1 MRNVIN
7 AILAIT
13 ITASV
18 GFSAQAATLSKERLE
33 SLRLSCLNE
42 AERANGHET
51 MWRKSTH
58 SSIPIH
64 DPEVEKMKDV
74 CRRLTSENSQPH
86 HGDHAAS
93 AKECHEQVEAL
104 LASRP
109 QDSEHSEKLRQIC
122 EEMTGE
128 TIAVHPSSPTK

>member
-1 MRNVIN
+1 MKSVLH

-18 GFSAQAATLSKERLE
+18 AFSAQAGTLSKERLE

-42 AERANGHET
+42 AERANGHHT
-51 MWRKSTH
+51 MWRRSTH
-58 SSIPIH
+58 SSIPIN

-74 CRRLTSENSQPH
+74 CRRLTNENRKPH
-86 HGDHAAS
+86 EDGHGAS
-93 AKECHEQVEAL
+93 AQECHDQVEAL

-122 EEMTGE
+122 EEMAGE
-128 TIAVHPSSPTK
+128 KIAVHPSNAVK

>member
-7 AILAIT
+7 AIMAIT

-18 GFSAQAATLSKERLE
+18 AMGAQAATLSKEKLE

-42 AERANGHET
+42 AERANGHIT
-51 MWRKSTH
+51 MWKNSTH
-58 SSIPIH
+58 GSVPIS

-86 HGDHAAS
+86 HDGHDAS
-93 AKECHEQVEAL
+93 AKECHDQVEAL

-109 QDSEHSEKLRQIC
+109 QDAEHSEKLRQIC
-122 EEMTGE
+122 EEMAGE
-128 TIAVHPSSPTK
+128 KITVHPSNPVK